1 MLFLIFGLSSVCA
14 STFSAPEPMTT
25 LSHDL
30 LTRIREALSVEVERT
45 SLRAVARELTMSAT
59 GLRKFLNGTR
69 PHGATSYRVLGW
81 YLRHAVHR
89 GEADAELAAA
99 ALEVLVGPAAR
110 ALPDLVPRVVSLLA
124 CGYQAAGLEV
134 PTWTAIGAEVGAR

>member
-1 MLFLIFGLSSVCA
+1 M
-14 STFSAPEPMTT
+14 MT

-30 LTRIREALSVEVERT
+30 LTRIRGALTAEVERT

-59 GLRKFLNGTR
+59 GLRKFLDGTR
-69 PHGATSYRVLGW
+69 PHGATCYRVLGW
-81 YLRHAVHR
+81 YLRYAARR

-110 ALPDLVPRVVSLLA
+110 ALPALVSQVMDLLA
-124 CGYQAAGLEV
+124 HGFQAAGLEV
-134 PTWTAIGAEVGAR
+134 PAWTGMWAKVGAR